1 MQNILKRA
9 FLPSLMAAS
18 LTSISL
24 IPAQPAAADDRVLNN
39 AAIGAG
45 ASVITGAITGCGSVL
60 NNAVTGAAAGA
71 AVNGA
76 NGLRTR
82 SDRRVNGR
90 SILRDAGV
98 GAGAGIAAGA
108 ITGGCRRNVL
118 KNGLNGAAAGTAVH
132 LLDRRPPK
140 VRRR

>member
-1 MQNILKRA
+1 MQHILKRA
-9 FLPSLMAAS
+9 FLPGLMAVS
-18 LTSISL
+18 LTSVSL
-24 IPAQPAAADDRVLNN
+24 IPSQPAAADDRVLNN

-45 ASVITGAITGCGSVL
+45 ASAVTGALTGCGSFL
-60 NNAVTGAAAGA
+60 NNAATGALAGA

-90 SILRDAGV
+90 SIVRDAGV
-98 GAGAGIAAGA
+98 GAGAGVVGGA
-108 ITGGCRRNVL
+108 VTGGCRNTL
-118 KNGLNGAAAGTAVH
+118 KNGLNGAAAGAAVH

>member
-1 MQNILKRA
+1 MQHILKRV

-18 LTSISL
+18 LTSVSL
-24 IPAQPAAADDRVLNN
+24 IPAQPASADDRVLNN

-45 ASVITGAITGCGSVL
+45 ASALTGAITGCGSFL

-90 SILRDAGV
+90 NLIRDAGV
-98 GAGAGIAAGA
+98 GAGTGIVAGA
-108 ITGGCRRNVL
+108 VTGGCRNTL

-132 LLDRRPPK
+132 ILDRRPAK
-140 VRRR
+140 NRRR

>member
-1 MQNILKRA
+1 MQHILKRA
-9 FLPSLMAAS
+9 FLPSLMAATLS
-18 LTSISL
+18 SISF
-24 IPAQPAAADDRVLNN
+24 IPVQSASADDRVLNN

-45 ASVITGAITGCGSVL
+45 ASALTGALTGCGSFL
-60 NNAVTGAAAGA
+60 NNAATGAAAGA

-90 SILRDAGV
+90 NILRDAGV
-98 GAGAGIAAGA
+98 GAGAGVVAGA
-108 ITGGCRRNVL
+108 VTGGCRNTL
-118 KNGLNGAAAGTAVH
+118 KNGLNGAAAGAAVH
-132 LLDRRPPK
+132 ILDRRPAK